1 MIKEFTYKVID
12 NFLHKDDFD
21 VVCSIKEKENLLK
34 TQRITDHNI
43 IDKNGNVTSRPG
55 AGWLGAKFIKK
66 LYNNYNDRAIQ
77 LLNELAPEKVK
88 LIDYTFIENVQV
100 GSHHVRRIHR
110 NGEKVLLGIVIYI
123 KPKISKGTFI
133 YNYTVNDNAGKLPT
147 EFDKKNSI
155 EIEWKPNRAFV
166 FSRSKISLHSFEG
179 NKENTRFTLY
189 YGFQR
194 KMAEDPASR
203 GFRQIMPDSIEEL

>member
-1 MIKEFTYKVID
+1 MFTYKVID

-34 TQRITDHNI
+34 TERITDHNI
-43 IDKNGNVTSRPG
+43 IDKNGNVTAS
-55 AGWLGAKFIKK
+55 GWLEAEFIKK
-66 LYNNYNDRAIQ
+66 LYNNYHNRAIQ
-77 LLNELAPEKVK
+77 LLNELAPEKIK

-110 NGEKVLLGIVIYI
+110 DGEKNLLGIVIYI
-123 KPKISKGTFI
+123 KPKINKGTFI
-133 YNYTVNDNAGKLPT
+133 YDYKVVGNEGKLPT
-147 EFDKKNSI
+147 RFDKKNSI

-166 FSRSKISLHSFEG
+166 FSRSKESLHSFEG
-179 NKENTRFTLY
+179 NNENTRFTLY

-194 KMAEDPASR
+194 KMAESQASR
-203 GFRQIMPDSIEEL
+203 RFRQIMPDSIEELQRGA